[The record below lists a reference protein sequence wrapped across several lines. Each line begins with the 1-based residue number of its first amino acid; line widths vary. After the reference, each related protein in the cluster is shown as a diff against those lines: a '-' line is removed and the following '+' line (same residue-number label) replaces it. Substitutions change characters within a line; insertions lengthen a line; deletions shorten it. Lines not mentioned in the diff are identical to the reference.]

1 MSVFTPFY
9 DSFMDDSIYKDWQS
23 LMKRLYP
30 NQQASLLDLAC
41 GTARLSIAL
50 ATDGF
55 KMEGL
60 DISEDMLI
68 EANANQV
75 ESGTEFPLYQ
85 MDMREL
91 DGLGT
96 YEGIICSLDSMCY
109 VETFEDVETIIQEAY
124 IHLDKEGYFIFDV
137 HSLYKLN
144 EVFPGFQYH
153 NDLEKD
159 TFLWTCY
166 LTDQPNTVVH
176 EMNTFIYNEEIDA
189 YDRYSQDIYE
199 YGHEVAD
206 YLKAIKGA
214 GFSNIDVLGD
224 GAIKSANEN
233 SERLYF
239 ICKK

>member
-9 DSFMDDSIYKDWQS
+9 DSFMDDSIYGDYQS

-30 NQQASLLDLAC
+30 NQKASLLDMAC
-41 GTARLSIAL
+41 GTARLSITL
-50 ATDGF
+50 ANDGF

-60 DISEDMLI
+60 DISEAMLV

-75 ESGTEFPLYQ
+75 ESNTAFPLYQ

-91 DGLGT
+91 DGLGS

-109 VETFEDVETIIQEAY
+109 IEVFEDVSKVIQEAY
-124 IHLDKEGYFIFDV
+124 IHLDKGGYFIFDV

-153 NDLEKD
+153 NDLGED

-166 LTDQPNTVVH
+166 LTDRPNTVVH
-176 EMNTFIYNEEIDA
+176 EMTAFIYNEANEA
-189 YDRYSQDIYE
+189 YDRYGKDIYE

-206 YLKAIKGA
+206 YLKAIKNA
-214 GFSNIDVLGD
+214 GFTDIDVLGD
-224 GAIKSANEN
+224 GAIQNASEN